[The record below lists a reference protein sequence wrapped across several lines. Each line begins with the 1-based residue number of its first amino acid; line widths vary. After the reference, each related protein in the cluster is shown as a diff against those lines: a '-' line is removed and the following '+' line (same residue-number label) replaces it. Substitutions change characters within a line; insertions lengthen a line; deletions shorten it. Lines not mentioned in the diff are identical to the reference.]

1 MAEADLLLI
10 NLLREEC
17 GALQSPYSNVSR
29 LFRRHPAIQWSR
41 AYHSMVDDSVAA
53 LMEHHSRRVLDFAET
68 KTEKTLD
75 ERIVAASYIKTC
87 ESMVQRIQGAIC
99 QAEKLG

>member
-1 MAEADLLLI
+1 MDPSPPQPPASKRYLVGFTIQELLI
-10 NLLREEC
+10 N
-17 GALQSPYSNVSR
+17 
-29 LFRRHPAIQWSR
+29 
-41 AYHSMVDDSVAA
+41 VAA

-75 ERIVAASYIKTC
+75 ERIFAASYIKTC
-87 ESMVQRIQGAIC
+87 EFMVQRIQGAIC

>member
-1 MAEADLLLI
+1 MDPSPPQPPASMRYLVGFTIQELLI
-10 NLLREEC
+10 N
-17 GALQSPYSNVSR
+17 
-29 LFRRHPAIQWSR
+29 
-41 AYHSMVDDSVAA
+41 VAA

-75 ERIVAASYIKTC
+75 ERIIAASYIKTC